1 MVKTILDN
9 FCVKSGVLC
18 PKCEEKVVKGQVSK
32 LDLDIIKLLCEVEK
46 DYPSIQDVTFKKA
59 VEAENFLAI
68 LVNKADMAKILGQGG
83 KIIKEI
89 SDRTN
94 KRVRILTYGGDER
107 QFLEDLL
114 SPFSILTINTIWLP
128 DDSTET
134 KAILYGRKPKRVPVH
149 FDILKKMAKEIRGMT
164 LRIEFE
170 KN

>member
-32 LDLDIIKLLCEVEK
+32 LDLDIIQLLCEVEK
-46 DYPSIQDVTFKKA
+46 DYPSIQEVTFNKA
-59 VEAENFLAI
+59 VEVENFLAI
-68 LVNKADMAKILGQGG
+68 LVNKADMAKILSQGG

-89 SDRTN
+89 SARTK
-94 KRVRILTYGGDER
+94 KRIRILTYGGDER

-114 SPFSILTINTIWLP
+114 NPFSILTINTIWLP

-134 KAILYGRKPKRVPVH
+134 KAILYGRAPKRVPVH
-149 FDILKKMAKEIRGMT
+149 FDIIKRLAKEIRGMT

>member
-32 LDLDIIKLLCEVEK
+32 LDLDIIQLLCEVEK
-46 DYPSIQDVTFKKA
+46 DYPSIQEVTFNKA
-59 VEAENFLAI
+59 VEVENFLAI
-68 LVNKADMAKILGQGG
+68 LVDKADMAKILSQGG

-89 SDRTN
+89 SARTN
-94 KRVRILTYGGDER
+94 KRVRILNYGGDER

-128 DDSTET
+128 DGSTET
-134 KAILYGRKPKRVPVH
+134 KAILYGRTPKRVPVH
-149 FDILKKMAKEIRGMT
+149 FDIIKRLAKEIRGMT